1 MIASTLATAPKTK
14 RSKAEIMKKNHL
26 TALIA
31 SFGFY
36 ASMAFPTMSSAQNT
50 QAPTNP
56 EHHHYKLV
64 DVGTFGGPTSY
75 FSNGFDGLLNN
86 HGTAAG
92 WADTPTPDP
101 NPTFCFNPDCFVS
114 HAFQSHNDVLTDLG
128 VLPGGASSQAFWI
141 TANGLIIG
149 NSQNGEID
157 PLFSGFPEN
166 RAVLWQNGTI
176 VDLKTLPEGGFE
188 SFASSV
194 NSRGQVVGFALNTVA
209 DPYSLAA
216 PGFFPMQT
224 RAFLWQNGAMQDLG
238 TLGGSGAFAYFVN
251 EHGQI
256 VGQSYINSTPN
267 PGTGIPTID
276 AFLWENGSMRD
287 LGSLGGT
294 LTTTTAFN
302 NRGELV
308 GSSNLAGD
316 LKSHPYLWTKNRGMQ
331 DLGTLGGDN
340 GVTNWINEA
349 GDVAGK
355 ADLPGPLPQNHNAVL
370 WKNGVIRDL
379 GSLPGDS
386 CANAYYINAGGQVVG
401 TSENRDL
408 CLVPTGEHAFLWE
421 HDGPMVDL
429 NNLIPPGS
437 SLQLTFAVAINDHGE
452 IAGFGVPVGC
462 APQDVDFCG
471 HAYVLIPCDENHRDI
486 AGCDYSLVDQA
497 TAEAQGRP
505 AEISQLP
512 VASLAQPSAAGMMT
526 RFRSLSGGRNRL
538 YGILQTS
545 PKAALSGQTAVSAP
559 NAALSP
565 TSLTFSTQAVGTTS
579 GAKTATLKN
588 TGTTSLTITAI
599 AIVGINTGDFFQTH
613 NCGSALAA
621 GASCSISLTFRPTA
635 SGTRAAAVS
644 VSDNA
649 PGSPEHVALGGVGT
663 TAELSPT
670 SLSFGTVAI
679 GTTSPAKTVTL
690 TNVGATALTISGI
703 AMTGADAGDFAQTHN
718 CGTSLAAGAS
728 CSISV
733 LFKPTAS
740 GARSAALTVTD
751 NAAGSPQQVPLGGV
765 GTTAKL
771 FPTQMTFACRN
782 GVNAGCQCINWS
794 TATLSNLGNTTLNI
808 TAIKITGPFQEG
820 NNCGTSLAP
829 GRSCAINVTWSEI
842 GGGGS
847 LSVFDNAD
855 GSPQTVSLFGIKG
868 CTPFAMNNL
877 DPSIESANCA
887 GR

>member
-1 MIASTLATAPKTK
+1 
-14 RSKAEIMKKNHL
+14 MKKNL

-31 SFGFY
+31 SFSLC
-36 ASMAFPTMSSAQNT
+36 ASMAFPTISSAQNT

-101 NPTFCFNPDCFVS
+101 NPTFCFSPDCFVS

-188 SFASSV
+188 SFASAV
-194 NSRGQVVGFALNTVA
+194 NSHGQVVGFALNTVA

-224 RAFLWQNGAMQDLG
+224 RAFLWQNGTMQDLG

-294 LTTTTAFN
+294 LSTTTAFN

-386 CANAYYINAGGQVVG
+386 CANAYYVNAGGQVVG

-452 IAGFGVPVGC
+452 IAGFGVPAGC

-497 TAEAQGRP
+497 TAEAQVRP

-526 RFRSLSGGRNRL
+526 RFRSLSAARNRL
-538 YGILQTS
+538 YGMLQTS
-545 PKAALSGQTAVSAP
+545 PKASLTGQTAVSAP

-565 TSLTFSTQAVGTTS
+565 TSLTFSTQAIGTTS
-579 GAKTATLKN
+579 AAKIVTLKN
-588 TGTTSLTITAI
+588 TGTTSLTISAI
-599 AIVGINTGDFFQTH
+599 AIAGTNTGDFSQTH
-613 NCGSALAA
+613 NCGS
-621 GASCSISLTFRPTA
+621 
-635 SGTRAAAVS
+635 
-644 VSDNA
+644 
-649 PGSPEHVALGGVGT
+649 
-663 TAELSPT
+663 
-670 SLSFGTVAI
+670 
-679 GTTSPAKTVTL
+679 
-690 TNVGATALTISGI
+690 
-703 AMTGADAGDFAQTHN
+703 
-718 CGTSLAAGAS
+718 SLAAGAS
-728 CSISV
+728 CFISLTFKPAGSGTRTAALRVTDNAVGSPQQVTVSGIGTTAKLSPVSLSFLTQAIGTTSAAMNVTLTNVGTTSFTITSIAVSGNNPGDFAQTHTCGSSQAAGASCIISV
-733 LFKPTAS
+733 TFKPTAS
-740 GARSAALTVTD
+740 GARSAALSVTD
-751 NAAGSPQQVPLGGV
+751 NAAGSPQHVALGGT
-765 GTTAKL
+765 GTTANL
-771 FPTQMTFACRN
+771 FPTSLNFGTVATGTTSPAK
-782 GVNAGCQCINWS
+782 GVTLTNVGAIAISIAGIVITGTNAGDFAQTHSCGSSLGPGATCSIS
-794 TATLSNLGNTTLNI
+794 ITFKPTA
-808 TAIKITGPFQEG
+808 
-820 NNCGTSLAP
+820 SLDYS
-829 GRSCAINVTWSEI
+829 RFC
-842 GGGGS
+842 
-847 LSVFDNAD
+847 
-855 GSPQTVSLFGIKG
+855 
-868 CTPFAMNNL
+868 
-877 DPSIESANCA
+877 
-887 GR
+887 